1 MNDELKTNQHSALST
16 QSSAKPQVSAELK
29 ITDRSFSFSVR
40 VVKLCQFLENK
51 DRVSKTLA
59 NQLLRSGTS
68 IGANIEEAQAGQS
81 KADFIAKMSIAR
93 KEARETH
100 YWLRLLKE
108 SEIVSEAQ
116 LSEVINEA
124 DEIIRI
130 LTAIVKTSQ
139 TRNSNAR

>member
-1 MNDELKTNQHSALST
+1 M
-16 QSSAKPQVSAELK
+16 SAELK
-29 ITDRSFSFSVR
+29 ITERTFNFAVR
-40 VVKLCQFLENK
+40 VVKLCKFLERQ
-51 DRVSKTLA
+51 DRVSRTLA

-68 IGANIEEAQAGQS
+68 IGANVEEAQAGQS

-100 YWLRLLKE
+100 YWLRLLKK
-108 SEIVSEAQ
+108 SEIVPESQ
-116 LSEVINEA
+116 LSEIVQEA

-139 TRNSNAR
+139 TRSSNEK

>member
-1 MNDELKTNQHSALST
+1 MM
-16 QSSAKPQVSAELK
+16 SAELK
-29 ITDRSFSFSVR
+29 ITERTFNFAVR
-40 VVKLCQFLENK
+40 VVKLCKFLERQ
-51 DRVSKTLA
+51 DRVSRTLA

-68 IGANIEEAQAGQS
+68 IGANVEEAQAGQS

-108 SEIVSEAQ
+108 SEIVPESE
-116 LSEVINEA
+116 LSEIITEA

-139 TRNSNAR
+139 TRSSNEK

>member
-1 MNDELKTNQHSALST
+1 MN
-16 QSSAKPQVSAELK
+16 AELK
-29 ITDRSFSFSVR
+29 VTDRSFIFAVR
-40 VVKLCQFLENK
+40 IVKLCKFLEK
-51 DRVSKTLA
+51 QGRVSRTLA

-68 IGANIEEAQAGQS
+68 IGANVEEAQAGQS

-100 YWLRLLKE
+100 YWLRLLIE
-108 SEIVSEAQ
+108 SQIVPENQ
-116 LSEVINEA
+116 LSDITTEA

-139 TRNSNAR
+139 TRQKNEE